1 MYKHT
6 QFTSAL
12 NILFFSLVFNS
23 CIRCDASSI
32 TKDSLASV
40 FKNNIDEIT
49 KADAAMQL
57 ATLYTNR
64 AIYDSS
70 EFYLK
75 YAYQTFINLNDERNI
90 MNCYMQY
97 GILESYKGNYTL
109 AANYLL
115 RTLIYAEKTNDNA
128 IYSAVYINLASVY
141 SALEEYKKAKYYIL
155 KVNKA
160 DLEANQLLYVN
171 YLGNLAQLEYELA
184 NYKNALSYLR
194 TGIEILDDYP
204 VDINLIQFYIIAGD
218 CAYQLKEFDLSLGY
232 YNKANINIDKNTLP
246 LQYAHLTHGLAKL
259 FKSTKSNIALNY
271 ANTSMEFAQL
281 HQVKDLIIDNYSLQ
295 SEIYEN
301 LGNKTKA
308 LQLLKLHQSYKDSLR
323 LNEINKNIA
332 VLESNYELIK
342 SKSYIEKLQLI
353 NEKNILKNLIYLIFV
368 IITIFTSILLF
379 FLLKNRNQINRELK
393 RANLV
398 KDKLLSIISHDLK
411 SPLNNIVTVLDGIAK
426 DDYSKDE
433 LELIINSLNNQTL
446 ATVDTLDN
454 ILQWGKTQLRG
465 IVVNKTILDADSQ
478 IQDNIKIHN
487 AQLINKGLTI
497 QYSGINDLKIMF
509 DKDHF
514 DFIIR
519 NFISNA
525 IKFSYENSIVEIN
538 IESDEQLDFITISV
552 IDHGV
557 GLQLS
562 EIDTIF
568 SSVPSIKTGTS
579 NEKGTGLALSLSREF
594 AELNGAKIGY
604 SPNPPRGSVFFIKI
618 QNIK

>member
-1 MYKHT
+1 
-6 QFTSAL
+6 
-12 NILFFSLVFNS
+12 
-23 CIRCDASSI
+23 
-32 TKDSLASV
+32 
-40 FKNNIDEIT
+40 
-49 KADAAMQL
+49 
-57 ATLYTNR
+57 
-64 AIYDSS
+64 
-70 EFYLK
+70 
-75 YAYQTFINLNDERNI
+75 
-90 MNCYMQY
+90 
-97 GILESYKGNYTL
+97 
-109 AANYLL
+109 
-115 RTLIYAEKTNDNA
+115 
-128 IYSAVYINLASVY
+128 
-141 SALEEYKKAKYYIL
+141 
-155 KVNKA
+155 
-160 DLEANQLLYVN
+160 
-171 YLGNLAQLEYELA
+171 LAQLEYELA